1 MDIALEQLVKQAHRE
16 LPYDVRA
23 FEQLAAHYYP
33 IVRSVGRRV
42 VGNRDEAETVAQD
55 ALLRVFHHLP
65 RLRDPAR
72 FEGWIRRITVN
83 VAKSYISKER
93 REREITDAAGV
104 ELALVMEAPLI
115 QQKDS
120 DLFAQLLTRLNLEER
135 SILALRFVDDLG
147 FADIAAHLGLK
158 LSATKMRYYRA
169 LEKLQCAITVDEQLD
184 AITVS

>member
-1 MDIALEQLVKQAHRE
+1 MDIALEQLVKQAQRE

-65 RLRDPAR
+65 RLRDPAA

-83 VAKSYISKER
+83 VAKSYIRKER
-93 REREITDAAGV
+93 RELEITDAAGV
-104 ELALVMEAPLI
+104 ELTLQMEAPLVQEKPI
-115 QQKDS
+115 
-120 DLFAQLLTRLNLEER
+120 LVLQLRN
-135 SILALRFVDDLG
+135 I
-147 FADIAAHLGLK
+147 
-158 LSATKMRYYRA
+158 
-169 LEKLQCAITVDEQLD
+169 
-184 AITVS
+184 